1 MGGHTKGRLRV
12 QVRRPLGTDLHDIL
26 DEDGV
31 TLAGMHGGNRAS
43 RKTNAA
49 RLVACWNACEGMA
62 DPEAEV
68 GRMRAQMA
76 EAIAILENGTD
87 YEKMHVVEILR
98 DGLGGSD
105 V

>member
-1 MGGHTKGRLRV
+1 MSGHTKGRLRADRLV
-12 QVRRPLGTDLHDIL
+12 IYAIQSGNLVAEYVPENR
-26 DEDGV
+26 DEWE
-31 TLAGMHGGNRAS
+31 A
-43 RKTNAA
+43 NAA